1 MGGKIQLPTG
11 ASSKGPQLS
20 YRDDPDRAETA
31 SMASAVTLDEYPED
45 EDLPSYHDVPDIVPQ
60 TQHEISFVPPTPICP
75 PISLTML
82 TCAQVPYHP
91 RRPGIYCL

>member
-11 ASSKGPQLS
+11 KSSRGPQLS

-31 SMASAVTLDEYPED
+31 SMASAVTLDEYPEE

-60 TQHEISFVPPTPICP
+60 TQHEISFVPTPQYL
-75 PISLTML
+75 S
-82 TCAQVPYHP
+82 PYLM
-91 RRPGIYCL
+91 RC